1 MRDAEVPLM
10 SRLVRPGSPRGF
22 TLVEL
27 MVVVVIVGVLGS
39 LGVASFRARVFGSK
53 ATEAFAMVQSIRAAE
68 ERWKAENM
76 RYLNVSTSG
85 TWYPAKPVDRTK
97 RAFFLA
103 GTCVPDPAPSEDCR
117 WKLLNPTITGP
128 VQFGYQVN
136 AGAPSEPMTTLSADA
151 APTGWSGWPTNGEH
165 WYVIQAIADAD
176 GDGVYAKFVGSSM
189 RADVFHENDGD

>member
-1 MRDAEVPLM
+1 M
-10 SRLVRPGSPRGF
+10 SRLLRPRTSRGF

-27 MVVVVIVGVLGS
+27 MVVVVIVGVLGT
-39 LGVASFRARVFGSK
+39 LGVASFRSRVFGSK

-97 RAFFLA
+97 RAFFKTGA
-103 GTCVPDPAPSEDCR
+103 CVPDPAPSQDCR
-117 WKLLNPTITGP
+117 WKLLNPTIPGP

-136 AGAPSEPMTTLSADA
+136 AGAPSEAMTTLDTDA
-151 APTGWSGWPTNGEH
+151 TPKGWSGWPASGDH
-165 WYVIQAIADAD
+165 WYVIQAIANAN
-176 GDGVYAKFVGSSM
+176 GDTVYAKFVASSL
-189 RADVFHENDGD
+189 RADVIHENDGD